1 MPVARNADTDLYYEV
16 TGSGPRLLFVNG
28 SGSTLESA
36 QLLTGVLASKFELLA
51 FDYRGLGRSGTIKDS
66 YTMADCA
73 ADTASVMDAAGWP
86 TAPVVGISFG
96 GMVALELAVT
106 HPDRI
111 DRLALLCTS
120 AGGPGGSS
128 FPLHEL
134 EDLDPE
140 DRLVRRRQL
149 MDSRFDDEW
158 LRSHPADRALVA
170 AMEARTEEPDPAQ
183 AVGIHEQLQARKDH
197 DTWARLGAITCP
209 TFIECGAFDGIA
221 PEANS
226 RAMAERIAGSEVHV
240 YEGGHA
246 FLAQDPRAFEDLF
259 RFLDP
264 AAG

>member
-170 AMEARTEEPDPAQ
+170 AMEARTEEPDPAAGGRHPRTAPGPQ
-183 AVGIHEQLQARKDH
+183 GPRH
-197 DTWARLGAITCP
+197 LGAP
-209 TFIECGAFDGIA
+209 GRHHLSDVHRVRSVRRDR
-221 PEANS
+221 S
-226 RAMAERIAGSEVHV
+226 RSEQP
-240 YEGGHA
+240 GHG
-246 FLAQDPRAFEDLF
+246 RAD
-259 RFLDP
+259 RR
-264 AAG
+264 